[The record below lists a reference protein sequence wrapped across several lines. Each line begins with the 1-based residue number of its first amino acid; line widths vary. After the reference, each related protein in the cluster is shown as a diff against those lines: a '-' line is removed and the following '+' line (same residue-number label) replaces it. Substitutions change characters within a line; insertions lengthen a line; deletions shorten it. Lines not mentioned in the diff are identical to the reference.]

1 MILTWPKIKLNMKWF
16 IKCLKQY
23 ADFNGRAS
31 REEYWMFIL
40 FQIIFYIPA
49 MGLDL
54 LFGTFNSNFGIGV
67 ISFAY
72 SLTILFP
79 TLAVAIRRLHDIGK
93 SGWIYFYL
101 YGIPIIIYFIL
112 LFVLIGMLGPD
123 AILMGGD
130 IDPEQ
135 LDISS
140 SILVVGFLFL
150 IDLLYLIVG
159 AIWILILLIRKGDNG
174 ENDYGPDPLR

>member
-1 MILTWPKIKLNMKWF
+1 MQF
-16 IKCLKQY
+16 Y
-23 ADFNGRAS
+23 FH
-31 REEYWMFIL
+31 MFRFL
-40 FQIIFYIPA
+40 
-49 MGLDL
+49 
-54 LFGTFNSNFGIGV
+54 S
-67 ISFAY
+67 
-72 SLTILFP
+72 
-79 TLAVAIRRLHDIGK
+79 
-93 SGWIYFYL
+93 
-101 YGIPIIIYFIL
+101 L

-174 ENDYGPDPLR
+174 RRRRS

>member
-1 MILTWPKIKLNMKWF
+1 
-16 IKCLKQY
+16 
-23 ADFNGRAS
+23 
-31 REEYWMFIL
+31 
-40 FQIIFYIPA
+40 

-72 SLTILFP
+72 SLTILIP

-93 SGWIYFYL
+93 SGWIFFYL
-101 YGIPIIIYFIL
+101 SGIPIIIYFIL
-112 LFVLIGMLGPD
+112 LFALIGMLGPD

-159 AIWILILLIRKGDNG
+159 AIWILILLIRKGDNR

>member
-1 MILTWPKIKLNMKWF
+1 
-16 IKCLKQY
+16 
-23 ADFNGRAS
+23 
-31 REEYWMFIL
+31 
-40 FQIIFYIPA
+40 

-72 SLTILFP
+72 SLTILIP

-112 LFVLIGMLGPD
+112 LFALIGMLGPD

-159 AIWILILLIRKGDNG
+159 AIWILILLIRKGDSR

>member
-1 MILTWPKIKLNMKWF
+1 
-16 IKCLKQY
+16 
-23 ADFNGRAS
+23 
-31 REEYWMFIL
+31 MFIL

-72 SLTILFP
+72 SLTILIP

-112 LFVLIGMLGPD
+112 LFALIGMLGPD

-159 AIWILILLIRKGDNG
+159 AIWILILLIRKGDNR

>member
-1 MILTWPKIKLNMKWF
+1 MCIR
-16 IKCLKQY
+16 
-23 ADFNGRAS
+23 DR
-31 REEYWMFIL
+31 
-40 FQIIFYIPA
+40 
-49 MGLDL
+49 

-72 SLTILFP
+72 SLTILIP

-112 LFVLIGMLGPD
+112 LFALIGMLGPD

-159 AIWILILLIRKGDNG
+159 AIWILILLIRKGDNR

>member
-1 MILTWPKIKLNMKWF
+1 MANPRESKASP
-16 IKCLKQY
+16 CLEPPRK
-23 ADFNGRAS
+23 
-31 REEYWMFIL
+31 
-40 FQIIFYIPA
+40 FQ
-49 MGLDL
+49 L
-54 LFGTFNSNFGIGV
+54 L
-67 ISFAY
+67 SFAY
-72 SLTILFP
+72 SLTILIP

-112 LFVLIGMLGPD
+112 LFALIGMLGPD

-159 AIWILILLIRKGDNG
+159 AIWILILLVRKGDSG
-174 ENDYGPDPLR
+174 ENHYGPDPQ

>member
-1 MILTWPKIKLNMKWF
+1 
-16 IKCLKQY
+16 
-23 ADFNGRAS
+23 
-31 REEYWMFIL
+31 
-40 FQIIFYIPA
+40 

-72 SLTILFP
+72 SLTILIP

-112 LFVLIGMLGPD
+112 LFALIGMLGPD

-159 AIWILILLIRKGDNG
+159 AIWILILLIRKGDNR